1 MAFEHDSDTRWR
13 AQELYCVD
21 RLTFTQIAEIV
32 NVADSTLRR
41 WADMWQWRER
51 REEIAQA
58 EAEIRV
64 DTVKARASILKRLLE
79 AEDGKTASQVAFA
92 VASLENLALQQQKA
106 VLAGE
111 IANPAKPEKPV
122 KVSTRAEAVDVL
134 WQVVNDKLNTV
145 LSDKKYVTTESVGDI
160 MKCLELVRDMEATL
174 PKNDADKAKHAGL
187 SSAIA
192 DRLDEALGL
201 KQ

>member
-1 MAFEHDSDTRWR
+1 MSER
-13 AQELYCVD
+13 ADNIGQRESLKHIRK
-21 RLTFTQIAEIV
+21 RL
-32 NVADSTLRR
+32 
-41 WADMWQWRER
+41 
-51 REEIAQA
+51 
-58 EAEIRV
+58 EAELLSHR
-64 DTVKARASILKRLLE
+64 DSMRAALPLGGELTDIDCDYILSLALKQLLQ

-92 VASLENLALQQQKA
+92 VASLGNLALQQQKA

-122 KVSTRAEAVDVL
+122 KVSTRAKAVDVL

-174 PKNDADKAKHAGL
+174 PKIDADKAKHAGL
-187 SSAIA
+187 SSTIA